1 MKTLFLCNFKARN
14 TMELKTLYTFAK
26 FDDRS

>member
-1 MKTLFLCNFKARN
+1 MKTLFLCNLKAIN
-14 TMELKTLYTFAK
+14 TMELKTLYTFTK